1 MKNRKKIGLAM
12 LAGLLALVMLLG
24 ACATDTGTPNNSKQP
39 TGTKQPAT
47 EESTTG
53 KPEVRKLKLTE
64 FEVIYAA
71 NVTAK
76 TKQAAELLA
85 GALGKTAKSDT
96 AATGAQEILV
106 GVTNRGGAVDLSA
119 KKETTAFDLR
129 MAGEK
134 LVISGKNENSLVY
147 GVKYLMGTVIERD
160 GGELPADYT
169 AAYATDNKV
178 TVFDNLSVLDVGTPS
193 VIYGAN
199 LQNMSAHVSYPR
211 VIVLEHNGENNGM
224 MLATLQSLEVK
235 DVYRILRSTDGGG
248 TWQEIAQIKNKM
260 HGAMLAGWQP
270 TIYELPRQVGD
281 MPAGTLLFSGCV
293 RRPNGTDDLITTLCV
308 WKSTDLGKSW
318 EHISDVADS
327 YLSKGG
333 NGVWEP
339 VFDMTDDG
347 TLVCLYSDEN
357 DKKNHSQTLLGRT
370 TRDGIRCSEPFEV
383 VSLPVQSLRPGMV
396 SVVRLNNGKYFATY
410 EIVGMFGGP
419 IHYRTSDSLTNWGDT
434 SKSGTQLLDSV
445 TRIGM
450 GTSPAVGYA
459 PNSGNCGML
468 FIAGEHRL
476 DANYDKNTVRG
487 SDLFVSLD
495 YGKTW
500 TAIDNPMP
508 YHLPEGITSAQG
520 YSSNFFTCADGH
532 TVWFSQSTDW
542 DYPTYGNK
550 TSCKLV
556 KLSVW

>member
-1 MKNRKKIGLAM
+1 MKSGKRYGLAVF
-12 LAGLLALVMLLG
+12 AGLLALVLLLG
-24 ACATDTGTPNNSKQP
+24 ACATDSGTQNDSKQP
-39 TGTKQPAT
+39 TGTKKPAT
-47 EESTTG
+47 EENTTG

-64 FEVIYAA
+64 FEVIYVA
-71 NVTAK
+71 NATAK

-85 GALGKTAKSDT
+85 GALGKTAKSDAT
-96 AATGAQEILV
+96 AAGAQEILV
-106 GVTNRGGAVDLSA
+106 GVTNRGSTVDFSA
-119 KKETTAFDLR
+119 KKEATAFDLR
-129 MAGEK
+129 MAGDK
-134 LVISGKNENSLVY
+134 LVISGKDENSLVY

-193 VIYGAN
+193 VIYGAD
-199 LQNMSAHVSYPR
+199 LQKMSALVSYPR
-211 VIVLEHNGENNGM
+211 VIVLEHNGKNNGM

-248 TWQEIAQIKNKM
+248 TWQEIAQIRNKT

-308 WKSTDLGKSW
+308 WKSTDLGKTW

-357 DKKNHSQTLLGRT
+357 DRKNHSQTLLGRT
-370 TRDGIRCSEPFEV
+370 TTDGNRWSEPFEV
-383 VSLPVQSLRPGMV
+383 VALPVQSLRPGMI
-396 SVVRLNNGKYFATY
+396 SVVRLNNGKYLATY

-459 PNSGNCGML
+459 PNSGKCGML
-468 FIAGEHRL
+468 FVAGEHRL

-500 TAIDNPMP
+500 TTIENPMP
-508 YHLPEGITSAQG
+508 YRLPEGITSAQG

>member
-71 NVTAK
+71 NATAK

-85 GALGKTAKSDT
+85 GALGKTAKNDT
-96 AATGAQEILV
+96 AVTGAQEILV

-119 KKETTAFDLR
+119 KKETTAFDLQ
-129 MAGEK
+129 MVGEK

-281 MPAGTLLFSGCV
+281 MPAGTRLFSGCV
-293 RRPNGTDDLITTLCV
+293 RRPNGTDDLIQPFAFGRALTSA
-308 WKSTDLGKSW
+308 KHGSTFPMW
-318 EHISDVADS
+318 RTA
-327 YLSKGG
+327 
-333 NGVWEP
+333 
-339 VFDMTDDG
+339 T
-347 TLVCLYSDEN
+347 
-357 DKKNHSQTLLGRT
+357 SQRAETACGSR
-370 TRDGIRCSEPFEV
+370 
-383 VSLPVQSLRPGMV
+383 
-396 SVVRLNNGKYFATY
+396 
-410 EIVGMFGGP
+410 
-419 IHYRTSDSLTNWGDT
+419 SLT
-434 SKSGTQLLDSV
+434 
-445 TRIGM
+445 
-450 GTSPAVGYA
+450 
-459 PNSGNCGML
+459 
-468 FIAGEHRL
+468 
-476 DANYDKNTVRG
+476 
-487 SDLFVSLD
+487 
-495 YGKTW
+495 
-500 TAIDNPMP
+500 
-508 YHLPEGITSAQG
+508 
-520 YSSNFFTCADGH
+520 
-532 TVWFSQSTDW
+532 
-542 DYPTYGNK
+542 
-550 TSCKLV
+550 
-556 KLSVW
+556 